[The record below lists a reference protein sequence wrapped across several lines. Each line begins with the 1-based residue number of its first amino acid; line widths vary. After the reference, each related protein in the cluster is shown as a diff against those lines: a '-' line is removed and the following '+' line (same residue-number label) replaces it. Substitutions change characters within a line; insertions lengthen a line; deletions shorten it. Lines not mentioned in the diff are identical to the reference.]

1 MSTEVA
7 PAQIDSER
15 VKELT
20 ARESKRLDE
29 ATPGSKRMFE
39 RARNVLPGGVPSSYQ
54 VREPWPIYLERG
66 EGAAVWDVDGREL
79 WDFHNGF
86 GSMPQGH
93 AHPAIARAVEERI
106 RLGTHFAAPPRT
118 GSSSQRS
125 SRGASGCRNG
135 ATPTPAPRRRWTR
148 SESPAG

>member
-7 PAQIDSER
+7 PAQIDRER

-20 ARESKRLDE
+20 ARESTRLDE
-29 ATPGSKRMFE
+29 ATQGSKRMFE
-39 RARNVLPGGVPSSYQ
+39 RARSVLTGGVPSSYQ

-66 EGAAVWDVDGREL
+66 EGASVWDVDGRHL

-93 AHPAIARAVEERI
+93 AHPAITKAVEKRI
-106 RLGTHFAAPPRT
+106 RLGTHFAAPT
-118 GSSSQRS
+118 EDGIVVALTLMVVNVLYQ
-125 SRGASGCRNG
+125 
-135 ATPTPAPRRRWTR
+135 RRR
-148 SESPAG
+148 EGQPA